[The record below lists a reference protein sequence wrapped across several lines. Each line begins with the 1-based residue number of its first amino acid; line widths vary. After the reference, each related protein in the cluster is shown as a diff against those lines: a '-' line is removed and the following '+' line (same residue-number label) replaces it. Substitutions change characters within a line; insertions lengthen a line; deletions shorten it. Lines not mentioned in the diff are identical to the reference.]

1 MSPISTTETDAV
13 TNYRE
18 RESLIS
24 FILYHLLKWLFVSPV
39 MHLFFGC
46 RIYGQQHVP
55 RKGKVIVVMNH
66 ASDFDPP
73 MISNC
78 VGRPV
83 AFMAKEELFKNPVLA
98 ALIRLYG
105 AYPVKRGAGDR
116 AAIRAAL
123 EALSE
128 GWATGVFL
136 QGTRTADG
144 TITAPKLGAA
154 LIAAK
159 SQAVVLPVSI
169 WGTEKILPK
178 GAKFPHFAPVTVRI
192 GEPLSPPANGDRVGM
207 ESLTQKCTEV
217 INEMHGLGR

>member
-1 MSPISTTETDAV
+1 MTPSTTETNAI
-13 TNYRE
+13 TNYRD
-18 RESLIS
+18 RESWLS
-24 FILYHLLKWLFVSPV
+24 FTLYHALKWLFVSPV

-46 RIYGQQHVP
+46 KIYGSEHVP

-136 QGTRTADG
+136 QGTRTPDG

-159 SQAVVLPVSI
+159 SQALILPVSI
-169 WGTEKILPK
+169 WGTDQILPRD
-178 GAKFPHFAPVTVRI
+178 AKLPRFAPVTVRI
-192 GEPLSPPANGDRVGM
+192 GAPLNPPAAGDRAAM
-207 ESLTQKCTEV
+207 EALTQQCADI
-217 INEMHGLGR
+217 INQMHALGR